1 MACQRNLGEQME
13 SLMDSESL
21 ARVAYRQLGND
32 ILQVRL
38 ATDEED
44 RRFLTGIEVALIIG
58 TQILIQFW
66 KGFTKGAKKRIRAS
80 GERAG
85 EQAASLVFDPL
96 DKALEHWRT
105 LPEKELPDLARETAT
120 QLDRVVEDEVTD
132 LSAPEFSRRL
142 DATRADQEES
152 IASYLRSLGFS
163 VEAAATHAGEIVA
176 KLQRE
181 LTQDA

>member
-1 MACQRNLGEQME
+1 MACQKNLGEQME
-13 SLMDSESL
+13 SIADSESL

-32 ILQVRL
+32 VLQARL

-85 EQAASLVFDPL
+85 EQAAALVFDQL

-105 LPEKELPDLARETAT
+105 LPEKELPGLARETAT
-120 QLDRVVEDEVTD
+120 QKDRVLKEEVT
-132 LSAPEFSRRL
+132 
-142 DATRADQEES
+142 
-152 IASYLRSLGFS
+152 
-163 VEAAATHAGEIVA
+163 
-176 KLQRE
+176 
-181 LTQDA
+181 